1 MKVIL
6 LFILLLSSHFGFGQA
21 ATPVKDKS
29 KINQL
34 KSMEYMQ
41 WKFSPRWYYLLF
53 HNYYRKHNKNNI
65 NQYAPTVGIVSYT
78 DQQAEKQKL
87 NTDTVY
93 NHSLT
98 KFVDRSIDVQYTLKK
113 NTFNQLFDSVNV
125 NIQRYLENG
134 GSSDHAFT
142 LTFES
147 ERIKSN
153 INIIN
158 DSYMSNSIKREAYIN
173 QEAELRKLV
182 GISKT
187 LSRIN
192 KTARNYE

>member
-1 MKVIL
+1 MKIIL
-6 LFILLLSSHFGFGQA
+6 LFLLLLASLFGFGQA
-21 ATPVKDKS
+21 PVKDKS

-34 KSMEYMQ
+34 KSIEYMQ
-41 WKFSPRWYYLLF
+41 WKFSPRWYYILF

-65 NQYAPTVGIVSYT
+65 NQYAPTMGIVAYT
-78 DQQAEKQKL
+78 NQQAEKQKVY
-87 NTDTVY
+87 TDTVY

-98 KFVDRSIDVQYTLKK
+98 EFVDRSIDVQYTLKK

-125 NIQRYLENG
+125 NIQRYLDGG
-134 GSSDHAFT
+134 GSADNVYT
-142 LTFES
+142 MTFES

-153 INIIN
+153 IQIIN
-158 DSYMSNSIKREAYIN
+158 DSHMSNSIKREAYIN

-187 LSRIN
+187 LCRIN
-192 KTARNYE
+192 KTAKNYE